1 VNRYESENM
10 KIIQAVHAFPPSQ
23 GGIEHHVY
31 HLSKQLAKLGNE
43 VVVVTS
49 KDKDTKAEEEI
60 DGIKVKRLP
69 TIRFP
74 LFSAARLPIGSCITM
89 LKEDADIYAAHG
101 YGSIMPLFASIV
113 AFAKRKP
120 FVFTLHGYPE
130 VRGVKKVFYYF
141 YRFFIAPIFLT
152 IASKVIV
159 VSKTTAWK
167 IEREA
172 KKEKIVYVPNG
183 IEEDFDCALD
193 YENKN
198 NITYIGRLDEDK
210 GIDVL
215 IRAFAEIKKTN
226 PELAL
231 RVVGKDEGMRNKL
244 ETLAHSLGVDI
255 TFSEVPYEKMPKIY
269 CESKAIV
276 LPSRYEGF
284 SLVWLEAIASGR
296 AMFST
301 PVGEAP
307 NLFEQVYEQNK
318 ELFLFK
324 NEKELV
330 ERLSAFLANQE
341 KYKKIIERAKYIAKE
356 EYSWE
361 NVALQTVNV
370 YNMVLRKR

>member
-1 VNRYESENM
+1 M
-10 KIIQAVHAFPPSQ
+10 KILQAVHAFPPSQ

-31 HLSKQLAKLGNE
+31 HLSKELVKLGNE
-43 VVVVTS
+43 VVVITTR
-49 KDKDTKAEEEI
+49 DKGTKEDESTN
-60 DGIKVKRLP
+60 GIRVKRLF
-69 TIRFP
+69 TINFP
-74 LFSAARLPIGSCITM
+74 LFSAARLPFAACLAM
-89 LKEDADIYAAHG
+89 MKEDADIYAAHG
-101 YGSIMPLFASIV
+101 YGSIMPLFA
-113 AFAKRKP
+113 ALAAALKKKP

-130 VRGVKKVFYYF
+130 VRGMKRVFYYF

-152 IASKVIV
+152 IAKKVIV

-167 IEREA
+167 IEKEV
-172 KKEKIVYVPNG
+172 KKEKIVYIPNG

-193 YENKN
+193 YEGKN
-198 NITYIGRLDEDK
+198 NITYVGRLDEDK

-215 IRAFAEIKKTN
+215 IKAFAEIKKTN

-231 RVVGKDEGMRNKL
+231 RVVGKDEGIRNKL
-244 ETLAHSLGVDI
+244 EALARSLDVKI
-255 TFSEVPYEKMPKIY
+255 TFSEVPYERMLEVY
-269 CESKAIV
+269 CESKAVV
-276 LPSRYEGF
+276 LPSKYEGF

-324 NEKELV
+324 NEKELA
-330 ERLSAFLANQE
+330 ERLSAFLANQK
-341 KYKKIIERAKYIAKE
+341 KYKKTIERAKYIVKE

-361 NVALQTVNV
+361 NVALQTLNIYKEVI
-370 YNMVLRKR
+370 R

>member
-1 VNRYESENM
+1 
-10 KIIQAVHAFPPSQ
+10 
-23 GGIEHHVY
+23 
-31 HLSKQLAKLGNE
+31 
-43 VVVVTS
+43 
-49 KDKDTKAEEEI
+49 
-60 DGIKVKRLP
+60 
-69 TIRFP
+69 
-74 LFSAARLPIGSCITM
+74 
-89 LKEDADIYAAHG
+89 
-101 YGSIMPLFASIV
+101 
-113 AFAKRKP
+113 
-120 FVFTLHGYPE
+120 
-130 VRGVKKVFYYF
+130 
-141 YRFFIAPIFLT
+141 
-152 IASKVIV
+152 
-159 VSKTTAWK
+159 
-167 IEREA
+167 
-172 KKEKIVYVPNG
+172 
-183 IEEDFDCALD
+183 
-193 YENKN
+193 
-198 NITYIGRLDEDK
+198 
-210 GIDVL
+210 
-215 IRAFAEIKKTN
+215 
-226 PELAL
+226 
-231 RVVGKDEGMRNKL
+231 MRNKL